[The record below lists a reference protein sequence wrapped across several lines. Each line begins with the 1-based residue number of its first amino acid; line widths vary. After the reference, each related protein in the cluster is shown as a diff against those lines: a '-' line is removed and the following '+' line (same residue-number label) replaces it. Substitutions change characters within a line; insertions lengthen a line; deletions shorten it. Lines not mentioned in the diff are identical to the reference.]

1 MNESLEWCVV
11 VWNSAPDK
19 GTGWVTFGTALLAG
33 LFALSGAWGSLYWQA
48 RRENRSVRAALLA
61 EIEALID
68 LCARHGYTRTLIEV
82 VESMHR
88 MEFKTA
94 QGMGG
99 AYYEVKFDFSQ
110 AYNQIYQANAQKIGA
125 LTANEAKQVVRFY
138 QLMDSVRTETS
149 EGGRLYTG
157 TKQIEAYEIAH
168 RNLSQAMEIGKQLIG
183 RPKHFIDGM

>member
-1 MNESLEWCVV
+1 
-11 VWNSAPDK
+11 
-19 GTGWVTFGTALLAG
+19 
-33 LFALSGAWGSLYWQA
+33 
-48 RRENRSVRAALLA
+48 
-61 EIEALID
+61 
-68 LCARHGYTRTLIEV
+68 
-82 VESMHR
+82 MHR

-99 AYYEVKFDFSQ
+99 GYYEVKFDFSQ

>member
-19 GTGWVTFGTALLAG
+19 GTDWVTFGTALLAG
-33 LFALSGAWGSLYWQA
+33 LFALSGAWGSLYWQS

-68 LCARHGYTRTLIEV
+68 LCARHAYTRTLDEV
-82 VESMHR
+82 VEGMR
-88 MEFKTA
+88 RFEFRVER
-94 QGMGG
+94 GMAGG
-99 AYYEVKFDFSQ
+99 YYEVRFGFSQ
-110 AYNQIYQANAQKIGA
+110 AYNQIYQANAQKIGV

-149 EGGRLYTG
+149 EGGSLYNG
-157 TKQIEAYEIAH
+157 TTQIEAYEIAQ
-168 RNLSQAMEIGKQLIG
+168 RNFSQAMEIGKQLIG